1 MRMPHDEICEIRLS
15 MKGLEIGYGNGR
27 GIRLNGIL
35 IPDGWSILV
44 RWGQTLRPL
53 LILGQS

>member
-1 MRMPHDEICEIRLS
+1 MPHDEICEIRLS